1 MGFEQLCE
9 RGLFCSKNIFLFC
22 IFATHKWE
30 PDAENHDSGLTC
42 PSADYTLHDA
52 GLTCPSA
59 DYSLYDPGLPWGGE
73 TADMPQWP
81 SNTAF
86 LRHGHQGAHSG
97 VKHHAQ
103 GIANQT
109 GQLQLQQWTAT

>member
-1 MGFEQLCE
+1 MGVEQLCE
-9 RGLFCSKNIFLFC
+9 RGLFCIKKFFC

-30 PDAENHDSGLTC
+30 PDAENPDSGLTC
-42 PSADYTLHDA
+42 PSADYSPH
-52 GLTCPSA
+52 
-59 DYSLYDPGLPWGGE
+59 DPGLPWGGE
-73 TADMPQWP
+73 TAHMPQWP

-103 GIANQT
+103 GITN
-109 GQLQLQQWTAT
+109 